1 MMKIPPEMSHHY
13 APNGATSK
21 SNGNN
26 EATISASSSITRP
39 AEVSQGYANNDS
51 LPRTATANFL
61 KIEIAI
67 VKGSVNNNLSLRQVA
82 F

>member
-1 MMKIPPEMSHHY
+1 MVQPPRLIS
-13 APNGATSK
+13 

-26 EATISASSSITRP
+26 EATISASSSIPRS

-51 LPRTATANFL
+51 LPRTATATFL

-67 VKGSVNNNLSLRQVA
+67 VKGSVNNLQG
-82 F
+82 